1 MRGRGM
7 MVLDGT
13 LWDLA
18 RVALNRPVLDDLA
31 VWHMLLIT
39 VTALGTQI
47 IGGLAGYGT
56 GLLMPLVLVP
66 ILGPAAIVPVI
77 SVSAVLTNATRAFVF
92 RDSIDWHRALL
103 IGVFGLPTTIL
114 GAHFYTLLSSQGA
127 ALVIGVV
134 LLAVIPLRRWVA
146 GLQWKL
152 GMRGGAVAGIVY
164 GFITGGSTG
173 VGVLLLAI
181 FMAMGLSGK
190 RVIATDAMA
199 TIVLGLAKVGMFS
212 WAGVLPSKLWVVAL
226 LIGLMAM
233 PGAMLAR
240 WLADRFSARL
250 HDTLIE
256 GAIAVGGAMLIW
268 RALRTA
274 E

>member
-1 MRGRGM
+1 MILALSPWTIGGYA
-7 MVLDGT
+7 LDS
-13 LWDLA
+13 
-18 RVALNRPVLDDLA
+18 PIIDDLTVFHLA
-31 VWHMLLIT
+31 LIT
-39 VTALGTQI
+39 ITALGTQV

-77 SVSAVLTNATRAFVF
+77 SVSAVLTNATRAVVF
-92 RDSIDWHRALL
+92 RDSIDWHRAML
-103 IGVFGLPTTIL
+103 IGAFGLPTTIL
-114 GAHFYTLLSSQGA
+114 GAYSYTLLSSRGA
-127 ALVIGVV
+127 ALVIGMV

-146 GLQWKL
+146 GLQWTL

-199 TIVLGLAKVGMFS
+199 TIVLGIAKVGIFS
-212 WAGVLPSKLWVVAL
+212 SAGVLPTKLWIVAL
-226 LIGLMAM
+226 LIGAMAM
-233 PGAMLAR
+233 PGALFAR
-240 WLADRFSARL
+240 WLAERFSARL

-256 GAIAVGGAMLIW
+256 GAIVVGGLMLIW
-268 RALRTA
+268 RAFQGTN
-274 E
+274 